1 MTQDTIEVVS
11 PLDATVSDT
20 MTGSRL
26 WIVFGSALGLTFGF
40 GPIFFST
47 AGIFLK
53 PMAESFQWTRADVA
67 ILPMLAMTGTAIGAP
82 IAGYAA
88 DRIGWSKVIG
98 VGMIL
103 FATFVL
109 ALGFAPASRLYVATI
124 GFAIGFAGA
133 ATTAA
138 GYLGILPRVFD
149 SRLGMALGLGMLGTG
164 VGGFLAPIVAGKL
177 SAIHGWRTSYI
188 IFAALALIFGI
199 IAHRIIFTNLPEEG
213 SIAPTRSQERTGLTG
228 MTLTEALGT
237 YRFWLVAVIMFLI
250 SMVILGGFVHLAP
263 YATDRGLGGDVAA
276 SAAGIVGA
284 GLAISRV
291 GAGFILDRFFA
302 PFIGL
307 IAFVLGAIGFMI
319 LVWIPNS
326 PGLLLVAALLLGVST
341 GTEGDLIPYLAR
353 KYFGKRALGAIY
365 GALFGAATIGGAVG
379 PFVYGLTFDYFK
391 SYTPIHQ
398 VSAFLCLVCAAAI
411 LTLGKYPAAYPRQG
425 DTRMFRA

>member
-1 MTQDTIEVVS
+1 MTR
-11 PLDATVSDT
+11 
-20 MTGSRL
+20 SRL
-26 WIVFGSALGLTFGF
+26 WVVIGAALGLTFGF

-67 ILPMLAMTGTAIGAP
+67 MLPMLAMTGTAIGAP
-82 IAGYAA
+82 IAGYVA

-98 VGMIL
+98 LGMSL
-103 FATFVL
+103 FAAFVL
-109 ALGFAPASRLYVATI
+109 ALAFAPASRLYVAII
-124 GFAIGFAGA
+124 GFAIGLTGA

-138 GYLGILPRVFD
+138 GYLAILPRVFD

-164 VGGFLAPIVAGKL
+164 VGGFLAPLVAGKL
-177 SAIHGWRTSYI
+177 GAIYGWRASYVM
-188 IFAALALIFGI
+188 FAALAFIFGV
-199 IAHRIIFTNLPEEG
+199 IAHRIIFSNLPEE
-213 SIAPTRSQERTGLTG
+213 SRVKQTRSQDRTDMAG

-237 YRFWLVAVIMFLI
+237 YRFWLIAIVMFLI

-263 YATDRGLGGDVAA
+263 FATDRGFGADVAA

-302 PFIGL
+302 PFIAL

-319 LVWIPNS
+319 LIWFPNS
-326 PGLLLVAALLLGVST
+326 PALLLTAALLLGVST
-341 GTEGDLIPYLAR
+341 GSEGDLIPYLAR
-353 KYFGKRALGAIY
+353 KYFGRRSLGAIY
-365 GALFGAATIGGAVG
+365 GSLFGAATIGGAAG
-379 PFVYGLTFDYFK
+379 PFVYGLSFDYFK

-398 VSAFLCLVCAAAI
+398 ASALLCVVCAAAI
-411 LTLGKYPAAYPRQG
+411 LALGKYPAAHPRQG
-425 DTRMFRA
+425 DTRLVRA

>member
-1 MTQDTIEVVS
+1 MSQDTLKVVS
-11 PLDATVSDT
+11 PLDVAAADS
-20 MTGSRL
+20 MTGPRL
-26 WIVFGSALGLTFGF
+26 WVVIGSALGLTFGF

-82 IAGYAA
+82 IAGYVA

-98 VGMIL
+98 LGMIL
-103 FATFVL
+103 FAAFVL
-109 ALGFAPASRLYVATI
+109 ALAFAPASRLYVATA
-124 GFAIGFAGA
+124 GFAIGLAGA

-138 GYLGILPRVFD
+138 GYLAILPRVFD

-164 VGGFLAPIVAGKL
+164 VGGFLAPIVAGRL
-177 SAIHGWRTSYI
+177 SVIYGWRASYM
-188 IFAALALIFGI
+188 IFAALALVFGV
-199 IAHRIIFTNLPEEG
+199 IAHRIIFTNLPEGERMN
-213 SIAPTRSQERTGLTG
+213 SMRSQERSELTGLS
-228 MTLTEALGT
+228 LTEALGT
-237 YRFWLVAVIMFLI
+237 FRFWLIAVVMFLV

-263 YATDRGLGGDVAA
+263 FATDRGLGSDVAA

-302 PFIGL
+302 PFIAL
-307 IAFVLGAIGFMI
+307 VAFILGAIGFVI
-319 LVWIPNS
+319 LVTIPNS
-326 PGLLLVAALLLGVST
+326 PGLLLTAALLLGVST

-365 GALFGAATIGGAVG
+365 GALFGAATIGGAAG
-379 PFVYGLTFDYFK
+379 PFLYGLTFDYFK

-398 VSAFLCLVCAAAI
+398 LSAVICVVCAAAI
-411 LTLGKYPAAYPRQG
+411 LALGRYPAAYPRQG
-425 DTRMFRA
+425 GTRVLVA

>member
-1 MTQDTIEVVS
+1 
-11 PLDATVSDT
+11 
-20 MTGSRL
+20 MTGPRL
-26 WIVFGSALGLTFGF
+26 WVVIGAALGLTFGF

-67 ILPMLAMTGTAIGAP
+67 MLPMLAMTGTAIGAP
-82 IAGYAA
+82 IAGYVA

-98 VGMIL
+98 LGMSL
-103 FATFVL
+103 FAAFAL
-109 ALGFAPASRLYVATI
+109 ALAFAPASRLYVAII
-124 GFAIGFAGA
+124 GFAIGLTGA

-138 GYLGILPRVFD
+138 GYLAILPRVFD

-164 VGGFLAPIVAGKL
+164 VGGFLAPVVAGKL
-177 SAIHGWRTSYI
+177 SAIYGWRTSYMM
-188 IFAALALIFGI
+188 FAALAFIFGV
-199 IAHRIIFTNLPEEG
+199 IAHRIIFTNLPEE
-213 SIAPTRSQERTGLTG
+213 SRVNPTRSQDRTDVAG
-228 MTLTEALGT
+228 MSLTEALGT
-237 YRFWLVAVIMFLI
+237 YRFWLIAIVMFLI

-263 YATDRGLGGDVAA
+263 FATDRGFGGDVAA

-302 PFIGL
+302 PFIAL

-319 LVWIPNS
+319 LVWVPNS
-326 PGLLLVAALLLGVST
+326 PALLLTAALLLGVST
-341 GTEGDLIPYLAR
+341 GSEGDLIPYLAR

-365 GALFGAATIGGAVG
+365 GGLFGAATLGGAVG

-398 VSAFLCLVCAAAI
+398 ASALLCVVCAAAI
-411 LTLGKYPAAYPRQG
+411 LALGKYPAAYPRQG
-425 DTRMFRA
+425 DTRVFRA